1 MFDPRSLPADQ
12 SAIDALRGQ
21 GLEYRPVDHGDEAA
35 LEAWVQA
42 ETRGFHHG
50 RPEQAELRRSL
61 QVARQRNVR
70 GVYDPTAHDAAV
82 PVATVDG
89 WPSGLSVPGG
99 RSVDAWAVS
108 GVTVSPTHR
117 RRGIARALLEAQL
130 RYAREAGAALA
141 MLTLT
146 EATIYG
152 RYGFGPATSAAT
164 LVVDRRRARWIG
176 PDSPGRVQFV
186 EPADL
191 IAKAPAIA
199 RRAVART
206 PGEIDRWPGFLER
219 HLGLVDPSSASSRAI
234 RVARYDDASGQPQG
248 FVAYSIPRE
257 PNLPGV
263 IECDLLVAASDD
275 AERALWRFLVEQD
288 FVTEVRVRLRS
299 VDEPLPWLLEDPRA
313 ASMHDV
319 VDHLWLRVLD
329 PAVALSAREYG
340 ASGTLTLEVTDALG
354 HAAGAFVLDVA
365 GDGRAEVR
373 RVDEARGAGE
383 VPDAA
388 GTASRSGRRSRAH
401 AAHGLR
407 LDVRE
412 LGSVYLGGVRPS
424 VLARAGRIGE
434 LSPGSLALADRL
446 FAAPRTPH
454 LSIWF

>member
-1 MFDPRSLPADQ
+1 MFDPRSIPADQ

-21 GLEYRPVDHGDEAA
+21 GLDYRQVDHGDEAA
-35 LEAWVQA
+35 LQAWVQA
-42 ETRGFHHG
+42 ETRGFHHA
-50 RPEQAELRRSL
+50 RPEAPELRRSL

-70 GVYDPTAHDAAV
+70 AVYDPTADDAAV

-152 RYGFGPATSAAT
+152 RYGFGPAASAAT
-164 LVVDRRRARWIG
+164 VVVDRRRVRWIG
-176 PDSPGRVQFV
+176 PESPGRVQFV

-199 RRAVART
+199 RRAVSRT

-219 HLGLVDPSSASSRAI
+219 HLGLFDPESAGSRAI

-248 FVAYSIPRE
+248 FVAYTISRE
-257 PNLPGV
+257 PNVPGV
-263 IECDLLVAASDD
+263 VECDLLVAASDD

-288 FVTEVRVRLRS
+288 FVTEVRARLRS

-313 ASMHDV
+313 ASMHDI

-329 PAVALSAREYG
+329 PVVALSAREYG
-340 ASGTLTLEVTDALG
+340 ASGTLTLEVTDPLG
-354 HAAGAFVLDVA
+354 HASGGFVLDVS

-373 RVDEARGAGE
+373 RSDEARSGE
-383 VPDAA
+383 APDAP
-388 GTASRSGRRSRAH
+388 GSASRSGRRSRAQ

-424 VLARAGRIGE
+424 VLARAGRIEE
-434 LSPGSLALADRL
+434 LSPGSVALADRI

>member
-1 MFDPRSLPADQ
+1 MFDPRSIPADH
-12 SAIDALRGQ
+12 STIEALRSR
-21 GLEYRPVDHGDEAA
+21 GLEYRQVDAADEAA
-35 LEAWVQA
+35 MQAWVQA
-42 ETRGFHHG
+42 ETRGFHHA
-50 RPEQAELRRSL
+50 RPEPAELSRELRIAKQRS
-61 QVARQRNVR
+61 VR
-70 GVYDPTAHDAAV
+70 GVYDSTAHDAAV

-108 GVTVSPTHR
+108 AVTVSPTHR

-130 RYAREAGAALA
+130 RYASEAGAALA

-152 RYGFGPATSAAT
+152 RYGFGPAASAAT
-164 LVVDRRRARWIG
+164 IKVDRRRVHWIG
-176 PDSPGRVQFV
+176 PDAPGRVQFV

-206 PGEIDRWPGFLER
+206 PGEIDRWPGLLER
-219 HLGLVDPSSASSRAI
+219 HLGLVDPDSAASRAL
-234 RVARYDDASGQPQG
+234 RVARYDDRSGQAQG
-248 FVAYSIPRE
+248 FIAYTVGRE
-257 PNLPGV
+257 PNQPGV
-263 IECDLLVAASDD
+263 VECDVFVAATDE
-275 AERALWRFLVEQD
+275 AERALWHFLVELD
-288 FVTEVRVRLRS
+288 FVTEIRARLRS

-313 ASMHDV
+313 TSMHDV

-329 PAVALSAREYG
+329 PIVALTAREYG
-340 ASGTLTLEVTDALG
+340 ASGTLTLEVADPLG
-354 HAAGAFVLDVA
+354 HAAGTYVLDA
-365 GDGRAEVR
+365 SGDGHAEVR
-373 RVDEARGAGE
+373 RTDDAEGRADAV
-383 VPDAA
+383 AA
-388 GTASRSGRRSRAH
+388 GSRSGRRSRGQT
-401 AAHGLR
+401 AHGLR

-412 LGSVYLGGVRPS
+412 LGAIYLGGVRPS
-424 VLARAGRIGE
+424 VLARAGRIEE